1 MDWSAVAL
9 LVAEQAGLPA
19 LLLGRRGELLML
31 APAAEQALG
40 LAFDNVGSNWLE
52 RYVPA
57 HAVASARWH
66 LDKALA
72 GALRKL
78 ELTLS
83 TARGLALARFDA
95 RPVGR
100 DEEIGLLLV
109 LERLAPIARQETP
122 DDYDYEVSGIASGA
136 YGLKKLLRLGVE
148 SQTSQGACFEVL
160 HGRSKPCEGCP
171 LASSERGLRSGTVVQ
186 ARSARDYVITSVNVQ
201 GDSDEARV
209 SVRTLAMSSLAA
221 VLQAKLD
228 ELASRALLSKRE
240 RSVFVQLMDGRAVEE
255 IASELKISPRT
266 VKFHQANVLQKLGAD
281 SRTDLMR
288 LVF

>member
-1 MDWSAVAL
+1 MDWSTVAL

-19 LLLGRRGELLML
+19 LLLSRRGELLLM
-31 APAAEQALG
+31 APAAERALG
-40 LAFDNVGSNWLE
+40 LTFDNVGGNWLD

-57 HAVASARWH
+57 HAVPSARWR
-66 LDKALA
+66 LEKALD

-78 ELTLS
+78 DLPLRTGG
-83 TARGLALARFDA
+83 GLALAHFDA

-100 DEEIGLLLV
+100 DGEAGLLLV
-109 LERLAPIARQETP
+109 LERLATVAPAETP
-122 DDYDYEVSGIASGA
+122 DDYDYEVGKIASGV

-148 SQTSQGACFEVL
+148 SQTMQGACFEVL
-160 HGRSKPCEGCP
+160 HARSAPCEGCP
-171 LASSERGLRSGTVVQ
+171 LLVREPGKRATTVRSG
-186 ARSARDYVITSVNVQ
+186 RSSNDFVITTASV
-201 GDSDEARV
+201 GSDTDEARV
-209 SVRTLAMSSLAA
+209 SVRTLPMSSLTA
-221 VLQAKLD
+221 VLQAELD

-240 RSVFVQLMDGRAVEE
+240 RSVFVHLMDGRGVEE

-281 SRTDLMR
+281 SRTDLLR